1 MVETNEM
8 KVMSEIYF
16 IRHGQA
22 SFGTSDYDRLSPIG
36 IRQARI
42 VADHLAEL
50 GMGFDAIYSGRM
62 KRQRD
67 TARPL
72 IQHHKELLPER
83 SQLNILEALDEY
95 DSRALLL
102 ARTRTSQA
110 PDPLTT
116 AEVLALGQDRKAF
129 QAYFSETVNRWLEG
143 HYDKLEGIE
152 TWPSFCRRV
161 REGVEHLKNHH
172 GRGSRLAVFTSGGPI
187 SVVVQMA
194 LGLGKGKALE
204 LSWQIMNA
212 SLTCI
217 KYNASG
223 ISLSVFNNT
232 TPLLL
237 SGDPALL
244 TYR

>member
-1 MVETNEM
+1 MGETNGM
-8 KVMSEIYF
+8 KAMSEIYF

-22 SFGTSDYDRLSPIG
+22 SFGTRNYDRLSPTG

-42 VADHLAEL
+42 VADHLTEL
-50 GMGFDAIYSGRM
+50 KMGFDAIYSGRM
-62 KRQRD
+62 KRQQD
-67 TARPL
+67 SARPL
-72 IQHHKELLPER
+72 IQRYEAVLPEASR
-83 SQLNILEALDEY
+83 PCMLPAFNEY
-95 DSRALLL
+95 DSRALLA
-102 ARTRTSQA
+102 ARAKISKA

-116 AEVLALGQDRKAF
+116 AEILALGRNKRAF
-129 QAYFSETVNRWLEG
+129 QAYFSETVTGWLEG
-143 HYDKLEGIE
+143 RYDGQEGVE
-152 TWPSFCRRV
+152 TWPSFCKRV
-161 REGVEHLKNHH
+161 REGVEHLKTRH
-172 GRGSRLAVFTSGGPI
+172 GSGCRLAVFTSGGPI

-194 LGLGKGKALE
+194 LGLSRRKTVE

-217 KYNASG
+217 KYNPSG

-237 SGDPALL
+237 AGDPALL

>member
-1 MVETNEM
+1 MVRTNRI
-8 KVMSEIYF
+8 KGMSEIYF

-42 VADHLAEL
+42 VTDHLAHV
-50 GMGFDAIYSGRM
+50 GMGFDAIYSGCM

-67 TARPL
+67 TASPL
-72 IQHHKELLPER
+72 IEYFKGLQPDSSRLGILP
-83 SQLNILEALDEY
+83 AFDEY
-95 DSRALLL
+95 DSKALLV
-102 ARTRTSQA
+102 ARTRISQA
-110 PDPLTT
+110 PDPMTT
-116 AEVLALGQDRKAF
+116 TEILALGRNKKAF
-129 QAYFSETVNRWLEG
+129 QAYFSETVNGWLEG
-143 HYDKLEGIE
+143 RYDEQEGIE
-152 TWPSFCRRV
+152 TWASFCNRV
-161 REGVEHLKNHH
+161 REGVEHLRTHH
-172 GRGSRLAVFTSGGPI
+172 GSGCRLAVFTSGGPI
-187 SVVVQMA
+187 SVVLQMA
-194 LGLGKGKALE
+194 LGLSHRKTVE

-217 KYNASG
+217 KYNPSG

-237 SGDPALL
+237 AGDPALL

>member
-1 MVETNEM
+1 MVRTDGI
-8 KVMSEIYF
+8 KGMSEIYF

-42 VADHLAEL
+42 VADHLTHV

-67 TARPL
+67 TASPL
-72 IQHHKELLPER
+72 IQRYEGVLPNN
-83 SQLNILEALDEY
+83 SQPSILPAFNEY
-95 DSRALLL
+95 DSRALLV
-102 ARTRTSQA
+102 ARTRISQA

-116 AEVLALGQDRKAF
+116 AEILALGQDRRAF
-129 QAYFSETVNRWLEG
+129 QAYFSETVNGWLEG
-143 HYDKLEGIE
+143 RYDEQEGIE
-152 TWPSFCRRV
+152 TWASFCARV
-161 REGVEHLKNHH
+161 REGVEHLKTRH
-172 GRGSRLAVFTSGGPI
+172 GSGCRLAVFTSGGPI
-187 SVVVQMA
+187 SVVLQMA
-194 LGLGKGKALE
+194 LGLSHRKTVE

-217 KYNASG
+217 KYNPSG
-223 ISLSVFNNT
+223 ISLSVFNNI

-237 SGDPALL
+237 AGDPALL